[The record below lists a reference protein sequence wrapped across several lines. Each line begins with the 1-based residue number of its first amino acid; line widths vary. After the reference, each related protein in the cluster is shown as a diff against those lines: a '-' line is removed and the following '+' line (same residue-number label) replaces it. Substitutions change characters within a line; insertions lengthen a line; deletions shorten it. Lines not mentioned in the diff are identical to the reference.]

1 VAGLPVERDIFIR
14 VFAMDGKLLLQ
25 DKLSLA
31 RVFSLENYPLGSY
44 IVVFENEK
52 KQAVKAVE
60 LILQR

>member
-1 VAGLPVERDIFIR
+1 
-14 VFAMDGKLLLQ
+14 MDGKLLLQ